1 MGEYKGDSETSLEDV
16 REPAN
21 QTNVDAEKN
30 AQPNELERQVS
41 GPPYT
46 IWGPGAKIWIV
57 FLVSISALI
66 SPFGA
71 TTFFPALDIL
81 TDVLNITPTQLNIS
95 VTTYMVRRQQLINQ
109 TQTSEDIQTAR
120 SSNSTRLHRSHVRQ

>member
-1 MGEYKGDSETSLEDV
+1 MGADEADSETSLEDV
-16 REPAN
+16 PEPTEHA
-21 QTNVDAEKN
+21 NVDPEKN
-30 AQPNELERQVS
+30 VQPSELERQIS

-46 IWGPGAKIWIV
+46 IWGRGARVWIV

-81 TDVLNITPTQLNIS
+81 TDVLDITPTQLNIS
-95 VTTYMVRRQQLINQ
+95 VTTYMVR
-109 TQTSEDIQTAR
+109 
-120 SSNSTRLHRSHVRQ
+120 

>member
-1 MGEYKGDSETSLEDV
+1 MGEYKADSETSLEDV

-21 QTNVDAEKN
+21 QANVDTEKN

-46 IWGPGAKIWIV
+46 IWGSGAKIWIV

-95 VTTYMVRRQQLINQ
+95 VTTYMVRRL
-109 TQTSEDIQTAR
+109 
-120 SSNSTRLHRSHVRQ
+120 